1 MPKSNPKIILIGTS
15 ASSMLHFRRD
25 LINNLLSKNIHVY
38 SFICEYKA
46 EELTQLEELGVT
58 PITYTMARGGLNPFA
73 DLKAIKELTNKIKA
87 IQPEIV
93 FSFFA
98 KPVVY
103 GTLAARKAKV
113 PKVYGM
119 LEGLG
124 YFFTDQP
131 KGKSF
136 KTKLVQKIQIF
147 LYKIAIPK
155 LDALILLNP
164 DDKKDLLISNNIK
177 AKEVH
182 ILGGIG
188 LNLEQYRYSTAPIDP
203 INFLFIGRLLREK
216 GIFEFIDAV
225 KKVKKQHPNAKFTV
239 IGSIDPQNMGALSQ
253 QELDQLIEE
262 NLFEYPGYVNNI
274 QDWIKESSVFVL
286 PSYREG
292 VPRSTQEAMAIG
304 RPVITTDVPG
314 CRETI
319 IDGVNG
325 FLVPKWNPEALAE
338 KMIYFIESP
347 EQINVMGKKS
357 YKIAIEKFDANKVN
371 NKLLH
376 ILGLEE
382 QSYD

>member
-1 MPKSNPKIILIGTS
+1 MSKQKIILIGTT
-15 ASSMLHFRRD
+15 ASMMLQFRQD
-25 LINNLLSKNIHVY
+25 LIKLLLNKNLVVY
-38 SFICEYKA
+38 TFICEYKK
-46 EELTQLEELGVT
+46 EELAQLEKLGAIPV
-58 PITYTMARGGLNPFA
+58 TYTMARGGLNPFA

-113 PKVYGM
+113 PRVYGM

-124 YFFTDQP
+124 YFFTEQP
-131 KGKSF
+131 KGQSF
-136 KTKLVQKIQIF
+136 KTKLVRQIQIL

-164 DDKKDLLISNNIK
+164 DDKKDLLISSNVK

-216 GIFEFIDAV
+216 GIFEFIEAA
-225 KKVKKQHPNAKFTV
+225 KKVKKQYPNAQFTV

-253 QELDQLIEE
+253 QELDHLIAE

-314 CRETI
+314 CRETV

-325 FLVPKWNPEALAE
+325 FLIPKWNPEVLAE
-338 KMIYFIESP
+338 KMIYFIENP
-347 EQINVMGKKS
+347 DQVNAMAEES
-357 YKIAIEKFDANKVN
+357 YKIAVERFDVNKVN
-371 NKLLH
+371 EKLIS
-376 ILGLEE
+376 ILKI
-382 QSYD
+382 